1 MSAELGC
8 RIIFRCAS
16 ATWLYVRSILL
27 ADKWDIRA
35 EHVAMQGWDDFVLMA
50 ADVLDDDLFVVISA
64 RRASLSFE
72 SDMDALPEFLQR
84 YFSRNNLVVIY
95 PGQSGVEPDLETMSR
110 AMSADFEAAPSPL
123 WLKLRSV
130 FRR

>member
-1 MSAELGC
+1 
-8 RIIFRCAS
+8 
-16 ATWLYVRSILL
+16 
-27 ADKWDIRA
+27 
-35 EHVAMQGWDDFVLMA
+35 
-50 ADVLDDDLFVVISA
+50 
-64 RRASLSFE
+64 
-72 SDMDALPEFLQR
+72 MDALPEFLQR